1 LRQVRVESA
10 AKADI
15 QRAFVWYE
23 TQREGLGERFV
34 EQVRATIE
42 RIALNPEGYA
52 KIIKDARKAE
62 VEKFPY
68 SIWFHVRD
76 DVVVIACLHGK
87 RDRRLAVERA
97 SGVIQMPDPS

>member
-1 LRQVRVESA
+1 LKQVQVDSA
-10 AKADI
+10 ARADI
-15 QRAFVWYE
+15 QKAFVWYE

-34 EQVRATIE
+34 EQVKATIE
-42 RIALNPEGYA
+42 RIALNPEGYT
-52 KIIKDARKAE
+52 KVVKDARKAE

-68 SIWFHVRD
+68 SVWFRIRD

-97 SGVIQMPDPS
+97 SGVIPFPEP

>member
-1 LRQVRVESA
+1 MKRVQVDSGAR
-10 AKADI
+10 ADI

-34 EQVRATIE
+34 EQVRTTIE
-42 RIALNPEGYA
+42 RVALNPEGYS
-52 KIIKDARKAE
+52 KIVKDARKAE

-68 SIWFHVRD
+68 SVWFRVKD
-76 DVVVIACLHGK
+76 GVLVIACLHGK

-97 SGVIQMPDPS
+97 SGVIPFGEP